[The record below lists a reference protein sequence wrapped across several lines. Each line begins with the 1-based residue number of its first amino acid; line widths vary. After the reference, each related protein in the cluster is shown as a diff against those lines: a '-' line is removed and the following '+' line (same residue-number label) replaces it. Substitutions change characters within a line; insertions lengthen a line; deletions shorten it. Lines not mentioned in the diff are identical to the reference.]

1 MQIKEA
7 NQGILSLLINQFVI
21 FWMNFFFFF
30 RINEPLNVA
39 SIHEVDHTTIHPTSP
54 NIASKVPPP
63 HLIIPHS
70 NGYSDDQ
77 YSYCINAEND
87 SELSHCRFIV

>member
-7 NQGILSLLINQFVI
+7 NQGILSLLMNEFVI
-21 FWMNFFFFF
+21 FLDGFF

-39 SIHEVDHTTIHPTSP
+39 SIREVDHTAIHQTSP

-77 YSYCINAEND
+77 FSYCINAEND